1 MKSKNSINNI
11 LTAIRK
17 NAFHKSIIFK
27 FFIYILLFSALIS
40 GIALRSVEVIN
51 KNFLFGF
58 DQGRDYLAVKNIV
71 VDHKLTL
78 IGSEIGAGVAGFS
91 GIFHGPFYYYLL
103 AFPFLIFSGDPYG
116 GMVLMYILG
125 IGTIILGYIIGR
137 KLFGARVGLLTATI
151 LVVSP
156 PFISYTRFIWNSNPA
171 PLFILCAFYFLSSF
185 IKKGKTKYLFWA
197 SFFSSFVY
205 NFQLAMAI
213 PLSFTLIVYCLL
225 VLRLKQIKQYGALFL
240 GMIIAFSPM
249 LLFEIRHGFQA
260 IKGLSIYI
268 FNHPETAT
276 TQTFWVLLLRDH
288 LLVFFRNFLS
298 TFPSQSIIPSVA
310 IIAILPAIFYLLKK
324 EKDKQRRQFVLYLL
338 LLMPVT
344 FIVLGFLRNFVYNY
358 YLIHLNLAYIF
369 LVIYVIS
376 SVFKTRNKIVNSFV
390 IIYIAILLLSSVFSN
405 IKTFYYDIADYGGIH
420 KIRGKIDA
428 IDYIYKDANG
438 ERFGLFVFSPPI
450 YIYPY
455 DYLISWYGK
464 KKYGYTPHQEKKG
477 LVYLLI
483 EKDTSK
489 PWSYQGWLET
499 VIKGGDTV
507 NTEQLQNGFIIQ
519 KRLFKE

>member
-1 MKSKNSINNI
+1 MNLRHIAYII
-11 LTAIRK
+11 LVAAI
-17 NAFHKSIIFK
+17 
-27 FFIYILLFSALIS
+27 IS
-40 GIALRSVEVIN
+40 GVILRSVEVVN
-51 KNFLFGF
+51 GNFLFGF

-103 AFPFLIFSGDPYG
+103 ALPFIIFKGNPYG
-116 GMVLMYILG
+116 GMILMFVLG
-125 IGTIILGYIIGR
+125 IATILLCYIIGR
-137 KLFGARVGLLTATI
+137 RLFGTKVGLLVAAI
-151 LVVSP
+151 VAVSP
-156 PFISYTRFIWNSNPA
+156 PFIAYSRFVWNSNPS
-171 PLFILCAFYFLSSF
+171 PLFILLAFYFVFLF
-185 IKKGKTKYLFWA
+185 TKEGKTKYLFWA

-213 PLSFTLIVYCLL
+213 PLSIALIIYCVL
-225 VLRLKQIKQYGALFL
+225 VVSLKQIKQYAVLFL
-240 GMIIAFSPM
+240 GTILAFSPM

-260 IKGLSIYI
+260 IKGLLIYM

-288 LLVFFRNFLS
+288 LLMFFDNFLS
-298 TFPSQSIIPSVA
+298 TFPSQTISSSIAVIT
-310 IIAILPAIFYLLKK
+310 ILPVVFYFVLK
-324 EKDKQRRQFVLYLL
+324 EKDKQRKKFILYLL
-338 LLMPVT
+338 ILMPVT

-369 LVIYVIS
+369 LV
-376 SVFKTRNKIVNSFV
+376 VFAIVSTFKARHKIVNGIV
-390 IIYIAILLLSSVFSN
+390 IGYVAILLFSGIFSN
-405 IKTFYYDIADYGGIH
+405 IRTFYYDITDYGGTH
-420 KIRGKIDA
+420 KIRGKLDA
-428 IDYIYKDANG
+428 IDHVYKNADG
-438 ERFGLFVFSPPI
+438 KRFGLLVFSPPI

-464 KKYGYTPHQEKKG
+464 KKYGYVPHQEKKG

-499 VIKGGDTV
+499 VIKGGDV
-507 NTEQLQNGFIIQ
+507 INTEQLTNGFIIE